1 MDDGPSELTE
11 TERLYLDYLE
21 ALERG
26 DAPGF
31 EAFVARH
38 PAHAEALRRMHDEAA
53 PSPALD
59 GGTAGA
65 WSAFLD
71 RLPRLDP
78 ARPRYRLE
86 REIARGGMG
95 VVLRVRDELLRRPL
109 AMKVVAS
116 PAAAH
121 GDPASDAGAL
131 GRFLEEA
138 QVTAQLQHP
147 GIVPVHELG
156 VAEDGR
162 VYFTMPLVEGEDLHR
177 VFTHVATGEDGW
189 SVVRAVGVLLR
200 ACEAVAFAHE
210 RGVLHRDLKPSN
222 VMVGRFLETYVLDW
236 GLARLLEPG
245 EDRRA
250 DRRPDAPG
258 ATITSER
265 KHPRD
270 PTPRPPAATL
280 DGDVVGTPAY
290 MAPEQARGEVARV
303 GPRADVY
310 GMGAILYELLAA
322 RRPYAS
328 TGERAAHDLLD
339 RVRSGPPAPIREVAP
354 LAPPELTA
362 ICDRAMAR
370 EPDDRYPDMRSLA
383 DDLRAYLEGRVVS
396 AHRVGAVESLRKWVG
411 RNRALATTAALAL
424 GILLAGAAAVAIQQR
439 RNALAVARERNVA
452 RAVADFQSAMLQADP
467 WEDGRL
473 VTALQM
479 AHRAANRLP
488 GEFAADPEMEA
499 AVRDSLA
506 ETFLAFGEITA
517 AAEQLSRVVALRS
530 AAHGPDD
537 PTTLGARQR
546 WAEALHD
553 AGLLDEAVRQQR
565 AVADTWVRIAG
576 RDDPRTLHARSTLTV
591 LLSALSPG
599 PEVERLETEL
609 VEAYRRRLGDDHPST
624 VIAVFNLASTL
635 CARGEC
641 ARAEPM
647 FRDVLERQ
655 IRRFGADSRETWRAQ
670 GGLAQALRKLGRV
683 DEAER
688 LDRSMLAAYRR
699 VLGPRHPETLTVLNN
714 HAERLHALGRVEE
727 AVPLAREVLAA
738 RLSRLGPDH
747 PDTWTAQ
754 ANLAAHLVRLGEFEE
769 GERLARSALDR
780 RRERLGDS
788 HPHTWQSMENVADL
802 LARSG
807 RLDQAVTAWREV
819 AERRAADEPDD
830 PATWNAREKLARCLS
845 LDGRHVEALALREE
859 VLARYRDLHGPDGT
873 RTLVVACGAAF
884 DARRCEDPTRAAT
897 LERHVLE
904 VWSREREPTDPE
916 LLTLATNH
924 AVTLHHLGEP
934 AAAADRLDEV
944 VRIRCEA
951 EGVASEGV
959 AKAMQLLVAILVRG
973 GDLDRAERSI
983 ARWRAGAE
991 DAGGDAAA
999 AVETR
1004 CRELRERV
1012 AAGRE
1017 EAAR

>member
-1 MDDGPSELTE
+1 M
-11 TERLYLDYLE
+11 
-21 ALERG
+21 ERG
-26 DAPGF
+26 DAPEF
-31 EAFVARH
+31 DAFLASH

-53 PSPALD
+53 PSPGLD
-59 GGTAGA
+59 GGRPGA
-65 WSAFLD
+65 WSLFLD

-78 ARPRYRLE
+78 SRPRYRLE
-86 REIARGGMG
+86 GEIARGGMG

-116 PAAAH
+116 PPVAR
-121 GDPASDAGAL
+121 GDPSSDAGAL

-177 VFTHVATGEDGW
+177 VFTHVATGEEGW
-189 SVVRAVGVLLR
+189 SEVRAVGVILR

-236 GLARLLEPG
+236 GLARLLEPV
-245 EDRRA
+245 DRRA

-290 MAPEQARGEVARV
+290 MAPEQARGEIARV
-303 GPRADVY
+303 GPRSDVY

-322 RRPYAS
+322 RRPYA
-328 TGERAAHDLLD
+328 TAGERGSAHDLLD
-339 RVRSGPPAPIREVAP
+339 RVRDGPPAPIREVAP
-354 LAPPELTA
+354 RAPAELTA
-362 ICDRAMAR
+362 ICKRAMAR

-383 DDLRAYLEGRVVS
+383 DDLRAYLEGRVVT
-396 AHRVGAVESLRKWVG
+396 AHRIGALESLRKWVG
-411 RNRALATTAALAL
+411 RNRALAATAVLALAS
-424 GILLAGAAAVAIQQR
+424 LLAGAAAVAIQQR
-439 RNALAVARERNVA
+439 QNTRAVARERNVA

-473 VTALQM
+473 VTALEM
-479 AHRAANRLP
+479 AHRAAGRLP

-506 ETFLAFGEITA
+506 ETFLAFGEPA
-517 AAEQLSRVVALRS
+517 AAEGQLSRVVALRT

-537 PTTLGARQR
+537 PRTLGARQR
-546 WAEALHD
+546 WAETLHD
-553 AGLLDEAVRQQR
+553 AGRLEEAVREQR
-565 AVADTWVRIAG
+565 AVADTWIRIAG
-576 RDDPRTLHARSTLTV
+576 RDDPRTLHARSALSL
-591 LLSALSPG
+591 LLSAVSPG

-641 ARAEPM
+641 TSAEPM

-655 IRRFGADSRETWRAQ
+655 VRRFGADSRETWRAQ
-670 GGLAQALRKLGRV
+670 AGLAQVLRRLGRI

-688 LDRSMLAAYRR
+688 LDRNMLAAYRR

-738 RLSRLGPDH
+738 RRSRLGPDH
-747 PDTWTAQ
+747 PDTWTAE
-754 ANLAAHLVRLGEFEE
+754 ANLAAHLVRLGAFDE
-769 GERLARSALDR
+769 GERLARAALAR

-807 RLDQAVTAWREV
+807 RLDEAETAWREV
-819 AERRAADEPDD
+819 VERRAADAPDD
-830 PATWNAREKLARCLS
+830 PGTWNAREKLARCLS
-845 LDGRHVEALALREE
+845 LDGRHREALALREE
-859 VLARYRDLHGPDGT
+859 VLARYRELHGPDAT

-884 DARRCEDPTRAAT
+884 DARRCEDASRAAE

-934 AAAADRLDEV
+934 GAAADRLDEV

-951 EGVASEGV
+951 EGVASEEV
-959 AKAMQLLVAILVRG
+959 SKAMRLLVEILVRG
-973 GDLDRAERSI
+973 GDPDRAERSI
-983 ARWRAGAE
+983 AGWRARAE
-991 DAGGDAAA
+991 AAGGDAAA
-999 AVETR
+999 AVEAWG
-1004 CRELRERV
+1004 RELREQV
-1012 AAGRE
+1012 DAGRG